1 MNIGKRLF
9 IYRRFAPVPF
19 FIAGVLLADPRH
31 DLVVFGALLMAAGEL
46 LRLAAVSYTGPAIR
60 SHEIYRGEL
69 VTNGPFAYLRNPVYF
84 GNLLLYSGASIL
96 CGAWL
101 PYLLY
106 IVIIFFTIYYSF
118 CIRYEEKQLHEAFG
132 RSYQDYLN
140 MVPRFFPRL
149 SAYPDR
155 GNKQADMQAGFRA
168 EAATFLTIGGFLIF
182 TWLKWAIL
190 N

>member
-1 MNIGKRLF
+1 MNIGKLLF
-9 IYRRFAPVPF
+9 ENRRFAPVPF
-19 FIAGVLLADPRH
+19 FIAGVMLANPRH

-60 SHEIYRGEL
+60 NQEIYREEL

-96 CGAWL
+96 SGAWL

-106 IVIIFFTIYYSF
+106 IVIIFFSLYYIF
-118 CIRYEEKQLHEAFG
+118 CIRFEEEQLGGVFG
-132 RSYQDYLN
+132 RPYDDYLN

-155 GNKQADMQAGFRA
+155 GNKKADLKAGIKG
-168 EAATFLTIGGFLIF
+168 ETTTFLTIGAFLLL
-182 TWLKWAIL
+182 TWLKWL
-190 N
+190 FMN

>member
-1 MNIGKRLF
+1 LNAGKVLF
-9 IYRRFAPVPF
+9 NYRRIAPVPF
-19 FIAGVLLADPRH
+19 FIAGVVLADPH
-31 DLVVFGALLMAAGEL
+31 HNLVVFGALLMAAGEL

-60 SHEIYRGEL
+60 NEEIYRGEL

-96 CGAWL
+96 SGAWL

-106 IVIIFFTIYYSF
+106 IVIIFFSIYYSF
-118 CIRYEEKQLHEAFG
+118 CIRYEEEQLREVFG
-132 RSYQDYLN
+132 RAYQDYLN

-155 GNKQADMQAGFRA
+155 GDKTADIAAGFRA
-168 EAATFLTIGGFLIF
+168 ETATFMTIGGFLIL
-182 TWLKWAIL
+182 TWLKWIFM